1 MASRIA
7 SGLPLMTVSTAPC
20 SRSICSMALALVI
33 CPLLTGSRFR
43 MNWPAFYMLRAPLAR
58 KSWPRR
64 YNVTNVTDVTGA
76 HSCSRLRPVWRMGK
90 RSRNRNRN
98 LIASCKCPRRVNM
111 KPLNNT
117 RNNQR
122 GFSLIELMIVI
133 AIIGILIG
141 VGIAG
146 WKAAMRAANEAAA
159 VKTLRSIAEQQMLY
173 FNAHQRSSF
182 GTFEEM
188 RKENLLD
195 ARFDGTTPVVD
206 GYVYTMKIIP
216 KST

>member
-1 MASRIA
+1 
-7 SGLPLMTVSTAPC
+7 
-20 SRSICSMALALVI
+20 
-33 CPLLTGSRFR
+33 
-43 MNWPAFYMLRAPLAR
+43 
-58 KSWPRR
+58 
-64 YNVTNVTDVTGA
+64 
-76 HSCSRLRPVWRMGK
+76 
-90 RSRNRNRN
+90 
-98 LIASCKCPRRVNM
+98 M

-117 RNNQR
+117 KKNQR

-146 WKAAMRAANEAAA
+146 YRSAIKAANEAAA

-195 ARFDGTTPVVD
+195 SRFEGTTPVVD

-216 KST
+216 KSTSAQPGYTINADPQVATGVGATGKNHYYVDSDTNIIHVNDSQPATASDPPIGQ

>member
-1 MASRIA
+1 ME
-7 SGLPLMTVSTAPC
+7 PQ
-20 SRSICSMALALVI
+20 
-33 CPLLTGSRFR
+33 
-43 MNWPAFYMLRAPLAR
+43 
-58 KSWPRR
+58 
-64 YNVTNVTDVTGA
+64 
-76 HSCSRLRPVWRMGK
+76 
-90 RSRNRNRN
+90 
-98 LIASCKCPRRVNM
+98 
-111 KPLNNT
+111 NNT
-117 RNNQR
+117 KKNER

-146 WKAAMRAANEAAA
+146 YRSAIKAANEAAA

-173 FNAHQRSSF
+173 YNAHQRSSF

-195 ARFDGTTPVVD
+195 SRFDGTTPVVD

-216 KST
+216 KSTSSQAGYTINADPQVPTGVSATGKNFYYVDSDSNTIHVNDAQPATASDKPIGQ